1 MVTEKAAF
9 RTMSS
14 ITYAQK
20 IEAHYAENWRAP
32 RESLRWGTGPI
43 DELPADF
50 RVLVVSRS
58 ADTVAFATRCMSVA
72 ADADRLEIHV
82 LCRPNDVRRTNLP
95 EILTAVAH
103 YHRTGSR
110 LGLGHSVNFG
120 MPWMVGS
127 ACTHGVISLPYVD
140 GPKLEWLAEPPVRF
154 LWMIPATP
162 AEIAF
167 KRERGLEALEERFEA
182 AQFNYLDPLR
192 PSVV

>member
-1 MVTEKAAF
+1 
-9 RTMSS
+9 MSS

-72 ADADRLEIHV
+72 ADAGPPGDSRAVQTQQKHHG
-82 LCRPNDVRRTNLP
+82 TNLP

-127 ACTHGVISLPYVD
+127 ACTHGVMSCRTSM
-140 GPKLEWLAEPPVRF
+140 VRSSSGWRSRF
-154 LWMIPATP
+154 
-162 AEIAF
+162 AF
-167 KRERGLEALEERFEA
+167 CG
-182 AQFNYLDPLR
+182 
-192 PSVV
+192 